1 MAKLLVETTPMLRD
15 LMVAALTTRGV
26 PRDALE
32 YRWPA
37 LPQGVG
43 SPAAGVCIQQA
54 GMLALGRAGIDVAA
68 LATCGTMMTRL
79 AILSEAGTGP
89 ILEYLPDAGP
99 LPIFLPLAHVR
110 DAMARV
116 AAPAPPMSD
125 AVSPSNDSAD
135 EWTSAQCPGIL
146 TRVVPGRLRKPHSLI
161 LWTGPYVHI
170 GVAQLPQ
177 GRLFAYAVSRRIMNK
192 DDERR
197 LCAAAL
203 DQAPTR
209 LTSELRDVDGAAED
223 TWFPFERL
231 GYRACRPSGTD
242 VLRWGSSLLRL
253 HPLTGQ
259 HLSYW
264 AIQSV
269 QLADDLARNGAPSA
283 AFFARLDRDNARMYE
298 QHLRAMAFHLAPS
311 WTWRVLRRPCV
322 LTLRV
327 TPRLRRR
334 AVRRLAL
341 LDFI

>member
-1 MAKLLVETTPMLRD
+1 MAKLIVETTPMLRD
-15 LMVAALTTRGV
+15 LMVAALATRGV
-26 PRDALE
+26 PREAIE

-37 LPQGVG
+37 LSQDVG
-43 SPAAGVCIQQA
+43 NAPAGVSIQQA
-54 GMLALGRAGIDVAA
+54 GIVALGRAGIDVAA
-68 LATCGTMMTRL
+68 LATRGTMMTRV
-79 AILSEAGTGP
+79 AILNEAGTRP

-99 LPIFLPLAHVR
+99 LPIFLPLADVR
-110 DAMARV
+110 DAIAGV
-116 AAPAPPMSD
+116 AAPSPPMSE
-125 AVSPSNDSAD
+125 AISPDDSAA
-135 EWTSAQCPGIL
+135 EWTSARCPGIL
-146 TRVVPGRLRKPHSLI
+146 ARVVAGRLRKPRSLI
-161 LWTGPYVHI
+161 LWTGPQVHI
-170 GVAQLPQ
+170 GVAPLSE

-197 LCAAAL
+197 VCAAAL
-203 DQAPTR
+203 EQAPTR
-209 LTSELRDVDGAAED
+209 LASELCDVDDAADD

-269 QLADDLARNGAPSA
+269 QLADDFARNGAPSA
-283 AFFARLDRDNARMYE
+283 AFFARLDRDNARMYQ
-298 QHLRAMAFHLAPS
+298 QHLRTMAFHLAPS
-311 WTWRVLRRPCV
+311 WTWRALRRSYA

-327 TPRLRRR
+327 APRLRRR